1 MVSLGFLLFSKSTKH
16 GKWVLKFCR
25 QSYKSGATSAN
36 SVVPEMD
43 VFRKKALNEKQSVL
57 YPSNRGIIPNYA
69 GEKLI
74 WS

>member
-1 MVSLGFLLFSKSTKH
+1 MKLF
-16 GKWVLKFCR
+16 R
-25 QSYKSGATSAN
+25 QSYKSGVTSAD

-69 GEKLI
+69 GERLKLDYDLNKD
-74 WS
+74 